1 MTYQRSYFGFS
12 SKSPVR
18 NTLSLLISIAILANA
33 GVSNV
38 HAATNEWLGIISSE
52 WSDPNNWSLA
62 ILPDSNINALVDSG
76 NLILDTTG
84 ASWNLAMGVS
94 SGSDASITVNNG
106 NQWTLGKPLSGSSA
120 NGFKQHIGELGKAT
134 LTIKD
139 GGKLFYAANST
150 TILGDQAGSEG
161 EVIVSGADSVW
172 SSIYA
177 DASHSSNQTNIQIG
191 NYGAGK
197 ISVLDGASVITPRGI
212 SMAQEVGSSGSILV
226 SGTGST
232 MLLGNSS
239 LGNTGWAG
247 IFMIYGEADVTVEDG
262 GDLTLYGG
270 IFFGR
275 GKNGAAQNLTIRGT
289 GSTITSYGD
298 ISNVESGII
307 RIEDGAKLY
316 TLHSAGTDFAT
327 QGQGIVGRGGGSNI
341 GDAYAYVTGNNS
353 LWHMDQDAI
362 VGYLAN
368 GHLII
373 SDGATVENARGRI
386 ALKAGYTGTVTVSD
400 VGSIWNNSGNVTVG
414 SVGNGALTVSN
425 GGVVNVGNS
434 LLIAEFVGSTGAL
447 NFGSAEHQAATAT
460 GTINANQISFGA
472 GEGRVVFNHNDTH
485 YQFDHLLSGTGTV
498 VADNGL
504 TQFSNHQTYA
514 GQTEVHNGAIL
525 KAGIDNAFSA
535 NSSYDISSGGILDL
549 AGYQQTIGTTTN
561 AGLIKFH
568 TAAVTSA
575 QANNLLTIDGDL
587 HSNDGEIIFNT
598 VLGDDNSATD
608 KLVVNGNTSGT
619 AWVSVLNAGGSGAA
633 ALNGIQLVQVNG
645 NSDGEFVKNGRIV
658 AGAFDY
664 SLVRGAGANI
674 SNWYL
679 TNTISTDTE
688 PDPDSEVARV
698 PGPSIMIERP
708 EASSYS
714 ANLAA
719 ANNMFVTRLHD
730 RLGETQ
736 YIDALTGEQKVTS
749 MWLRNEG
756 GHNRSRDARDQLGT
770 QSNRYV
776 LQLGGDIAQWSH
788 NDLDRLHLG
797 VMGGYGT
804 SKSKTESRISGYSA
818 RASVDGY
825 SLGVYGTWY
834 ANEADKSGLY
844 VDSWAQYSWFN
855 NSVDGQYLHT
865 EEYKSK
871 GVTASIES
879 GYTFNVGENTAKNA
893 TYFIQPK
900 AQVTWM
906 GVKADDHQEA
916 NGTRVSGV
924 GEGNIQTRLGVKAFM
939 NGFHESDKGK
949 DRVFQPFVEANW
961 LHNTKDF
968 GTQMDG
974 ITVKQAGAR
983 NIGELKAGV
992 EGQINKQLNIWG
1004 NVGQQIGGKGYS
1016 DTAVM
1021 LGVKY
1026 NF

>member
-1 MTYQRSYFGFS
+1 MAHQRHYFSFPQ
-12 SKSPVR
+12 KSPVR

-38 HAATNEWLGIISSE
+38 HAATNEWLGTLSSE
-52 WSDPNNWSLA
+52 WSNTNNWSLA
-62 ILPDSNINALVDSG
+62 TLPDSNTNVLVDNG
-76 NLILDTTG
+76 NLLLDING
-84 ASWNLAMGVS
+84 ESWSLAMGVS

-106 NQWTLGKPLSGSSA
+106 NEWTLGKPLSGSSA
-120 NGFKQHIGELGKAT
+120 NGFKQYIGDQGKAT
-134 LTIKD
+134 LTIED
-139 GGKLFYAANST
+139 GGKVLYAANSPT
-150 TILGDQAGSEG
+150 VLGNQVGSEG
-161 EVIVSGADSVW
+161 EVIVSGTGSLW
-172 SSIYA
+172 SSVYL
-177 DASHSSNQTNIQIG
+177 DASHASNQTNVQIG
-191 NYGAGK
+191 NYGTGK
-197 ISVLDGASVITPRGI
+197 LSVLDGASVVTPRGI
-212 SMAQEVGSSGSILV
+212 SLAQQEGSSGSVLV
-226 SGTGST
+226 SGTGSS

-239 LGNTGWAG
+239 LGDTGWAG
-247 IFMIYGEADVTVEDG
+247 IFMLAGAADVTVEDG
-262 GDLTLYGG
+262 GELTLYGG
-270 IFFGR
+270 VYFGR
-275 GKNGAAQNLTIRGT
+275 GKNGAAQNLTISGA

-298 ISNVESGII
+298 INNVESGII

-316 TLHSAGTDFAT
+316 SLHTPGTGFAA
-327 QGQGIVGRGGGSNI
+327 QGQGVIGRGGGSNI

-373 SDGATVENARGRI
+373 SDGASVENDRGRI
-386 ALKAGYTGTVTVSD
+386 ALKAGYTGTVAVSD
-400 VGSIWNNSGNVTVG
+400 VGSVWNNSGDVTVG
-414 SVGNGALTVSN
+414 SAGDGALTVSN

-434 LLIAEFVGSTGAL
+434 LLIAELAGSTGAL
-447 NFGSAEHQAATAT
+447 NFGSAENQAATAT

-472 GEGRVVFNHNDTH
+472 GEGRVVFNHTDTN

-498 VADNGL
+498 VADNGM

-514 GQTEVHNGAIL
+514 GQTEVHNGGIL
-525 KAGIDNAFSA
+525 KAGVNNAFSA
-535 NSSYDISSGGILDL
+535 NSSYNISSGGILDL

-561 AGLIKFH
+561 AGFIKFH
-568 TAAVTSA
+568 TTEVTGA
-575 QANNLLTIDGDL
+575 QANNLLTINGDL
-587 HSNDGEIIFNT
+587 HSNGGEIIFNT

-619 AWVSVLNAGGSGAA
+619 TWVSVLNAGGSGAA
-633 ALNGIQLVQVNG
+633 TLNGIELVRVNG
-645 NSDGEFVKNGRIV
+645 SSDGVFVNYGRIV

-664 SLVRGAGANI
+664 SLVRGLDANV

-679 TNTISTDTE
+679 ISTIYSDPEPEPEPIGVRT
-688 PDPDSEVARV
+688 PDPSV
-698 PGPSIMIERP
+698 MIERP

-749 MWLRNEG
+749 MWLRSEG
-756 GHNRSRDARDQLGT
+756 GHNRSRDAQDQLGT

-776 LQLGGDIAQWSH
+776 VQLGGDIAQWSH

-797 VMGGYGT
+797 VMAGYGN

-818 RASVDGY
+818 RAAVDGY
-825 SLGVYGTWY
+825 SLGMYGTWY
-834 ANEADKSGLY
+834 ANEVDKSGLY

-855 NSVDGQYLHT
+855 NSVDGQYLNT

-879 GYTFNVGENTAKNA
+879 GYTFKVGENPAKNA

-949 DRVFQPFVEANW
+949 DRVFQPFIEANW

-983 NIGELKAGV
+983 NIGELKTGV
-992 EGQINKQLNIWG
+992 EGQINKQLNVWG
-1004 NVGQQIGGKGYS
+1004 NVSQQIGSKGYS

>member
-1 MTYQRSYFGFS
+1 MAHQRHYFSFPQ
-12 SKSPVR
+12 KSPVR

-38 HAATNEWLGIISSE
+38 HAATNEWLGTLSSE
-52 WSDPNNWSLA
+52 WSNTNNWSLA
-62 ILPDSNINALVDSG
+62 TLPDSNTNVLVDNG
-76 NLILDTTG
+76 NLLLDING
-84 ASWNLAMGVS
+84 ESWSLAMGVS

-106 NQWTLGKPLSGSSA
+106 NEWTLGKPLSGSSA
-120 NGFKQHIGELGKAT
+120 NGFKQYIGDQGKAT
-134 LTIKD
+134 LTIED
-139 GGKLFYAANST
+139 GGKVLYAANSPT
-150 TILGDQAGSEG
+150 VLGNQVGSEG
-161 EVIVSGADSVW
+161 EVIVSGAGSVW
-172 SSIYA
+172 SSVYL
-177 DASHSSNQTNIQIG
+177 DASHASNQTNVQIG
-191 NYGAGK
+191 NYGTGK
-197 ISVLDGASVITPRGI
+197 LSVLDGASVVTPRGI
-212 SMAQEVGSSGSILV
+212 SLAQQEGSSGSVLV
-226 SGTGST
+226 SGAGSS

-239 LGNTGWAG
+239 LGDTGWAG
-247 IFMIYGEADVTVEDG
+247 IFMMAGAADVTVENG
-262 GDLTLYGG
+262 GELTLYGG
-270 IFFGR
+270 VYFGR
-275 GKNGAAQNLTIRGT
+275 GKNGAAQNLTISGA

-298 ISNVESGII
+298 INNVESGII

-316 TLHSAGTDFAT
+316 SLHTPGTGFAA
-327 QGQGIVGRGGGSNI
+327 QGQGVIGRGGGSNI

-373 SDGATVENARGRI
+373 TDGASVENDRGRI
-386 ALKAGYTGTVTVSD
+386 ALKAGYTGTVAVSD
-400 VGSIWNNSGNVTVG
+400 VGSVWNNSGDVTVG
-414 SVGNGALTVSN
+414 SAGDGALTVSN

-434 LLIAEFVGSTGAL
+434 LLIAELAGSTGAL
-447 NFGSAEHQAATAT
+447 NFGSAENQTATAT

-472 GEGRVVFNHNDTH
+472 GEGRVVFNHTDTN

-498 VADNGL
+498 VADNGM

-514 GQTEVHNGAIL
+514 GQTEVHNGGIL
-525 KAGIDNAFSA
+525 KAGVNNAFSA
-535 NSSYDISSGGILDL
+535 NSSYNISSGGILDL

-561 AGLIKFH
+561 AGFIKFH
-568 TAAVTSA
+568 TAEVTGA
-575 QANNLLTIDGDL
+575 QANNLLTINGDL
-587 HSNDGEIIFNT
+587 HSNGGEIIFNT
-598 VLGDDNSATD
+598 VLGDDNSSTD

-619 AWVSVLNAGGSGAA
+619 TWVSVLNAGGSGAA
-633 ALNGIQLVQVNG
+633 TLNGIELVRVNG
-645 NSDGEFVKNGRIV
+645 SSDGVFVNYGRIV

-664 SLVRGAGANI
+664 SLVRGLDANV

-679 TNTISTDTE
+679 ISTIYSDPEPEPEPIGVRT
-688 PDPDSEVARV
+688 PDPSV
-698 PGPSIMIERP
+698 MIERP
-708 EASSYS
+708 EASAYS

-749 MWLRNEG
+749 MWLRSEG
-756 GHNRSRDARDQLGT
+756 GHNRSRDAQDQLGT

-776 LQLGGDIAQWSH
+776 VQLGGDIAQWSH

-797 VMGGYGT
+797 VMAGYGN

-818 RASVDGY
+818 RAAVDGY
-825 SLGVYGTWY
+825 SLGMYGTWY
-834 ANEADKSGLY
+834 ANEVDKSGLY

-855 NSVDGQYLHT
+855 NSVDGQYLNT

-879 GYTFNVGENTAKNA
+879 GYTFNVGENPAKNA

-949 DRVFQPFVEANW
+949 DRVFQPFIEANW

-983 NIGELKAGV
+983 NIGELKTGV
-992 EGQINKQLNIWG
+992 EGQINKQLNVWG
-1004 NVGQQIGGKGYS
+1004 NVSQQMGGKGYS

>member
-1 MTYQRSYFGFS
+1 MAHQRHYFSFPQ
-12 SKSPVR
+12 KSPVR
-18 NTLSLLISIAILANA
+18 NTLSLLISIAILANT

-38 HAATNEWLGIISSE
+38 HAATNEWLGTLSSE
-52 WSDPNNWSLA
+52 WSNTNNWSLA
-62 ILPDSNINALVDSG
+62 TLPDSNTNVLVDNG
-76 NLILDTTG
+76 NLLLDING
-84 ASWNLAMGVS
+84 ESWSLAMGVS

-106 NQWTLGKPLSGSSA
+106 NEWTLGKPLSGSSA
-120 NGFKQHIGELGKAT
+120 NGFKQYIGDQGKAT
-134 LTIKD
+134 LTIED
-139 GGKLFYAANST
+139 GGKVLYAANSPT
-150 TILGDQAGSEG
+150 VLGNQVGSDG
-161 EVIVSGADSVW
+161 EVIVSGTGSLW
-172 SSIYA
+172 SSVYL
-177 DASHSSNQTNIQIG
+177 DASHASNQTNVQIG
-191 NYGAGK
+191 NYGTGK
-197 ISVLDGASVITPRGI
+197 LSVLDGASVVTPRGI
-212 SMAQEVGSSGSILV
+212 SLAQQEGSSGSVLV
-226 SGTGST
+226 SGAGSS

-239 LGNTGWAG
+239 LGDTGWAG
-247 IFMIYGEADVTVEDG
+247 IFMLAGAADVTVENG
-262 GDLTLYGG
+262 GELTLYGG
-270 IFFGR
+270 VYFGR
-275 GKNGAAQNLTIRGT
+275 GKNGAAQNLTISGA

-298 ISNVESGII
+298 INNVESGII

-316 TLHSAGTDFAT
+316 SLHTPGTGFAA
-327 QGQGIVGRGGGSNI
+327 QGQGVIGRGGGSNI

-373 SDGATVENARGRI
+373 SDGASVENDRGRI
-386 ALKAGYTGTVTVSD
+386 ALKAGYTGTVAVSD
-400 VGSIWNNSGNVTVG
+400 VGSVWNNSGDVTVG
-414 SVGNGALTVSN
+414 SAGDGALTVSN

-434 LLIAEFVGSTGAL
+434 LLIAELAGSTGAL
-447 NFGSAEHQAATAT
+447 NFGSAENQTATAT

-472 GEGRVVFNHNDTH
+472 GEGRVVFNHTDTN

-498 VADNGL
+498 VADNGM

-514 GQTEVHNGAIL
+514 GQTEVHNGGIL
-525 KAGIDNAFSA
+525 KAGVNNAFSA
-535 NSSYDISSGGILDL
+535 NSSYNISSGGILDL

-561 AGLIKFH
+561 AGFIKFH
-568 TAAVTSA
+568 TTEVTGA
-575 QANNLLTIDGDL
+575 QANNLLTINGDL
-587 HSNDGEIIFNT
+587 HSNGGEIIFNT

-619 AWVSVLNAGGSGAA
+619 TWVSVLNAGGSGAA
-633 ALNGIQLVQVNG
+633 ALNGIELVRVNG
-645 NSDGEFVKNGRIV
+645 SSDGVFVNYGRIV

-664 SLVRGAGANI
+664 SLVRGLDANA

-679 TNTISTDTE
+679 INTIYSDPE
-688 PDPDSEVARV
+688 PEPIGVLTPAPV
-698 PGPSIMIERP
+698 MIERP

-749 MWLRNEG
+749 MWLRSEG
-756 GHNRSRDARDQLGT
+756 GHNRSRDAQDQLGT

-797 VMGGYGT
+797 VMAGYGN

-818 RASVDGY
+818 RAAVDGY
-825 SLGVYGTWY
+825 SLGMYGTWY
-834 ANEADKSGLY
+834 ANEVDKSGLY

-855 NSVDGQYLHT
+855 NSVDGQYLNT

-879 GYTFNVGENTAKNA
+879 GYTFKVGENPAKNA

-949 DRVFQPFVEANW
+949 DRVFQPFIEANW

-983 NIGELKAGV
+983 NIGELKTGV
-992 EGQINKQLNIWG
+992 EGQINKQLNVWG
-1004 NVGQQIGGKGYS
+1004 NVSQQIGSKGYS

>member
-1 MTYQRSYFGFS
+1 MAHQRHYFSFPP
-12 SKSPVR
+12 KSPVR

-38 HAATNEWLGIISSE
+38 HAATNEWLGTLSSE
-52 WSDPNNWSLA
+52 WSNTNNWSLA
-62 ILPDSNINALVDSG
+62 TLPDSNTNVLVDNG
-76 NLILDTTG
+76 NLLLDING
-84 ASWNLAMGVS
+84 ESWSLAMGVS

-106 NQWTLGKPLSGSSA
+106 NEWTLGKPLSGSSA
-120 NGFKQHIGELGKAT
+120 NGFKQYIGDQGKAT
-134 LTIKD
+134 LTIED
-139 GGKLFYAANST
+139 GGKVLYAANSPT
-150 TILGDQAGSEG
+150 VLGNQVGSEG
-161 EVIVSGADSVW
+161 EVIVSGTGSLW
-172 SSIYA
+172 SSVYL
-177 DASHSSNQTNIQIG
+177 DASHASNQTNVQIG
-191 NYGAGK
+191 NYGTGK
-197 ISVLDGASVITPRGI
+197 LSVLDGASVITPRGI
-212 SMAQEVGSSGSILV
+212 SLAQQEGSSGSVLV
-226 SGTGST
+226 SGAGSS

-239 LGNTGWAG
+239 LGDTGWAG
-247 IFMIYGEADVTVEDG
+247 IFMLAGAADVTVENG
-262 GDLTLYGG
+262 GELTLYGG
-270 IFFGR
+270 VYFGR
-275 GKNGAAQNLTIRGT
+275 GKNGAAQNLTISGA

-298 ISNVESGII
+298 INNVESGII

-316 TLHSAGTDFAT
+316 SLHTPGTGFAA
-327 QGQGIVGRGGGSNI
+327 QGQGVIGRGGGSNI

-373 SDGATVENARGRI
+373 SDGASVENDRGRI
-386 ALKAGYTGTVTVSD
+386 ALKAGYTGTVAVSD
-400 VGSIWNNSGNVTVG
+400 VGSVWNNSGDVTVG
-414 SVGNGALTVSN
+414 SAGDGALTVSN

-434 LLIAEFVGSTGAL
+434 LLIAELAGSTGAL
-447 NFGSAEHQAATAT
+447 NFGSAENQTATAT

-472 GEGRVVFNHNDTH
+472 GEGRVVFNHTDTN

-498 VADNGL
+498 VADNGM

-514 GQTEVHNGAIL
+514 GQTEVHNGGIL
-525 KAGIDNAFSA
+525 KAGVNNAFSA
-535 NSSYDISSGGILDL
+535 NSSYNISSGGILDL

-561 AGLIKFH
+561 AGFIKFH
-568 TAAVTSA
+568 TTEVTGA
-575 QANNLLTIDGDL
+575 QANNLLTINGDL
-587 HSNDGEIIFNT
+587 HSNGGEIIFNT

-619 AWVSVLNAGGSGAA
+619 TWVSVLNAGGSGAA
-633 ALNGIQLVQVNG
+633 TLNGIELVRVNG
-645 NSDGEFVKNGRIV
+645 SSDGVFVNYGRIV

-664 SLVRGAGANI
+664 SLVRGLDANV

-679 TNTISTDTE
+679 ISTIYSDPEPEPEPIGVRT
-688 PDPDSEVARV
+688 PDPSV
-698 PGPSIMIERP
+698 MIERP

-749 MWLRNEG
+749 MWLRSEG
-756 GHNRSRDARDQLGT
+756 GHNRSRDAQDQLGT

-776 LQLGGDIAQWSH
+776 VQLGGDIAQWSH

-797 VMGGYGT
+797 VMAGYGN

-818 RASVDGY
+818 RAAIDGY
-825 SLGVYGTWY
+825 SLGMYGTWY
-834 ANEADKSGLY
+834 ANEVDKSGLY

-855 NSVDGQYLHT
+855 NSVDGQYLNT

-879 GYTFNVGENTAKNA
+879 GYTFKVGENPAKNA

-949 DRVFQPFVEANW
+949 DRVFQPFIEANW

-983 NIGELKAGV
+983 NIGELKTGV
-992 EGQINKQLNIWG
+992 EGQINKQLNVWG
-1004 NVGQQIGGKGYS
+1004 NVSQQIGGKGYS

>member
-1 MTYQRSYFGFS
+1 MAHQRHYFSFPQ
-12 SKSPVR
+12 KSPVR

-38 HAATNEWLGIISSE
+38 HAATNEWLGTLSSE
-52 WSDPNNWSLA
+52 WSNTNNWSLA
-62 ILPDSNINALVDSG
+62 SLPDSNTNVLVDNG
-76 NLILDTTG
+76 NLLLDING
-84 ASWNLAMGVS
+84 ESWSLAMGVS

-106 NQWTLGKPLSGSSA
+106 NEWTLGKPLSGSSA
-120 NGFKQHIGELGKAT
+120 NGFKQYIGDQGKAT
-134 LTIKD
+134 LTIED
-139 GGKLFYAANST
+139 GGKVLYAANSPT
-150 TILGDQAGSEG
+150 VLGNQVGSEG
-161 EVIVSGADSVW
+161 EVIVSGTGSLW
-172 SSIYA
+172 SSVYL
-177 DASHSSNQTNIQIG
+177 DASHASNQTNVQIG
-191 NYGAGK
+191 NYGTGK
-197 ISVLDGASVITPRGI
+197 LSVLDGASVVTPRGI
-212 SMAQEVGSSGSILV
+212 SLAQQEGSSGSVLV
-226 SGTGST
+226 SGTGSS

-239 LGNTGWAG
+239 LGDTGWAG
-247 IFMIYGEADVTVEDG
+247 IFMMAGAADVTVRNG
-262 GDLTLYGG
+262 GELTLYGG
-270 IFFGR
+270 VYFGR
-275 GKNGAAQNLTIRGT
+275 GKNGAAQNLTISGA

-298 ISNVESGII
+298 INNVESGII

-316 TLHSAGTDFAT
+316 SLHTPGTGFAA
-327 QGQGIVGRGGGSNI
+327 QGQGVIGRGGGSNI

-373 SDGATVENARGRI
+373 TDGASVENDRGRI
-386 ALKAGYTGTVTVSD
+386 ALKAGYTGTVAVSD
-400 VGSIWNNSGNVTVG
+400 VGSVWNNSGDVTVG
-414 SVGNGALTVSN
+414 SAGDGALTVSN

-434 LLIAEFVGSTGAL
+434 LLIAELAGSTGAL
-447 NFGSAEHQAATAT
+447 NFGSAENQAATAT

-472 GEGRVVFNHNDTH
+472 GEGRVVFNHTDTN

-498 VADNGL
+498 VADNGM
-504 TQFSNHQTYA
+504 TQFSNHQIYA
-514 GQTEVHNGAIL
+514 GQTEVHNGGIL
-525 KAGIDNAFSA
+525 KAGVNNAFSA
-535 NSSYDISSGGILDL
+535 NSSYNISSGGILDL

-561 AGLIKFH
+561 AGFIKFH
-568 TAAVTSA
+568 TAEVTGA
-575 QANNLLTIDGDL
+575 QANNLLTINGDL
-587 HSNDGEIIFNT
+587 HSNGGEIIFNT

-619 AWVSVLNAGGSGAA
+619 TWVSVLNAGGSGAA
-633 ALNGIQLVQVNG
+633 ALNGIELVRVNG
-645 NSDGEFVKNGRIV
+645 SSDGEFVNYGRIV

-664 SLVRGAGANI
+664 SLVRGLEANA

-679 TNTISTDTE
+679 INTIYSDPE
-688 PDPDSEVARV
+688 PEPIGVLTPAPV
-698 PGPSIMIERP
+698 MIERP

-756 GHNRSRDARDQLGT
+756 GHNRSRDAQDQLGT

-776 LQLGGDIAQWSH
+776 VQLGGDIAQWSH

-797 VMGGYGT
+797 VMAGYGN

-818 RASVDGY
+818 RAAVDGY
-825 SLGVYGTWY
+825 SLGMYGTWY
-834 ANEADKSGLY
+834 ANEVDKSGLY

-855 NSVDGQYLHT
+855 NSVDGQYLNT

-879 GYTFNVGENTAKNA
+879 GYTFKVGENPAKNA

-949 DRVFQPFVEANW
+949 DRVFQPFIEANW

-983 NIGELKAGV
+983 NIGELKTGV
-992 EGQINKQLNIWG
+992 EGQINKQLNVWG
-1004 NVGQQIGGKGYS
+1004 NVSQQIGGKGYS

>member
-1 MTYQRSYFGFS
+1 MAHQRHYFSFPQ
-12 SKSPVR
+12 KSPVR
-18 NTLSLLISIAILANA
+18 NTLSLLISIAILANT

-38 HAATNEWLGIISSE
+38 HAATNEWLGTLSSE
-52 WSDPNNWSLA
+52 WSNTNNWSLA
-62 ILPDSNINALVDSG
+62 TLPDSNTNVLVDNG
-76 NLILDTTG
+76 NLLLDING
-84 ASWNLAMGVS
+84 ESWSLAMGVS

-106 NQWTLGKPLSGSSA
+106 NEWTLGKPLSGSSA
-120 NGFKQHIGELGKAT
+120 NGFKQYIGDQGKAT
-134 LTIKD
+134 LTIED
-139 GGKLFYAANST
+139 GGKVLYAANSPT
-150 TILGDQAGSEG
+150 VLGNQVGSDG
-161 EVIVSGADSVW
+161 EVIVSGTGSLW
-172 SSIYA
+172 SSVYL
-177 DASHSSNQTNIQIG
+177 DASHASNQTNVQIG
-191 NYGAGK
+191 NYGTGK
-197 ISVLDGASVITPRGI
+197 LSVLDGASVVTPRGI
-212 SMAQEVGSSGSILV
+212 SLAQQEGSSGSVLV
-226 SGTGST
+226 SGAGSS

-239 LGNTGWAG
+239 LGDTGWAG
-247 IFMIYGEADVTVEDG
+247 IFMLAGAADVTVENG
-262 GDLTLYGG
+262 GELTLYGG
-270 IFFGR
+270 VYFGR
-275 GKNGAAQNLTIRGT
+275 GKNGAAQNLTISGA

-298 ISNVESGII
+298 INNVESGII

-316 TLHSAGTDFAT
+316 SLHTPGTGFAA
-327 QGQGIVGRGGGSNI
+327 QGQGVIGRGGGSNI

-373 SDGATVENARGRI
+373 TDGASVENDRGRI
-386 ALKAGYTGTVTVSD
+386 ALKAGYTGTVAVSD
-400 VGSIWNNSGNVTVG
+400 VGSVWNNSGDVTVG
-414 SVGNGALTVSN
+414 SAGDGALTVSN

-434 LLIAEFVGSTGAL
+434 LLIAELAGSTGAL
-447 NFGSAEHQAATAT
+447 NFGSVENQAATAT

-472 GEGRVVFNHNDTH
+472 GEGRVVFNHTDTN

-498 VADNGL
+498 VADNGM

-514 GQTEVHNGAIL
+514 GQTEVHNGGIL
-525 KAGIDNAFSA
+525 KAGVNNAFSA
-535 NSSYDISSGGILDL
+535 NSSYNISSGGILDL

-561 AGLIKFH
+561 AGFIKFH
-568 TAAVTSA
+568 TTEVTGA
-575 QANNLLTIDGDL
+575 QANNLLTINGDL
-587 HSNDGEIIFNT
+587 HSNGGEIIFNT

-619 AWVSVLNAGGSGAA
+619 TWVSVLNAGGSGAA
-633 ALNGIQLVQVNG
+633 ALNGIELVRVNG
-645 NSDGEFVKNGRIV
+645 SSDGVFVNYGRIV

-664 SLVRGAGANI
+664 SLVRGLDANA

-679 TNTISTDTE
+679 ISTIYSDPE
-688 PDPDSEVARV
+688 PEPIGVLTPAPV
-698 PGPSIMIERP
+698 MIERP

-749 MWLRNEG
+749 MWLRSEG
-756 GHNRSRDARDQLGT
+756 GHNRSRDAQDQLGT

-797 VMGGYGT
+797 VMAGYGN

-818 RASVDGY
+818 RAAVDGY
-825 SLGVYGTWY
+825 SLGMYGTWY
-834 ANEADKSGLY
+834 ANEVDKSGLY

-855 NSVDGQYLHT
+855 NSVDGQYLNT

-879 GYTFNVGENTAKNA
+879 GYTFKVGENPAKNA

-949 DRVFQPFVEANW
+949 DRVFQPFIEANW

-983 NIGELKAGV
+983 NIGELKTGV
-992 EGQINKQLNIWG
+992 EGQINKQLNVWG
-1004 NVGQQIGGKGYS
+1004 NVSQQIGGKGYS